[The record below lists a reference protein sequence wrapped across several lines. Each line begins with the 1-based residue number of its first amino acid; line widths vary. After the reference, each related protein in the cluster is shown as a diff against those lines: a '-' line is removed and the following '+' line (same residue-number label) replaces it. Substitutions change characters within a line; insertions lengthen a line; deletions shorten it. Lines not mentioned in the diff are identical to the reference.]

1 MCDILICLEMKC
13 LRLMGSLLTFITK
26 VWLAT
31 WHLPS
36 NRQYR
41 GPLREKNKQGCADQ
55 LQWWSPGASI
65 GSARGK
71 LEKVLEDNNGQGWN
85 LAEVIPDNP
94 NLLILVFR
102 LIVLTLTLGLWTLS
116 TSYLLILER
125 PAEGQNS
132 FPDKNSDVKN
142 ARREPGLFATRW
154 DIRVRRL
161 DSRLKKIHVARSE
174 PSPSK
179 QARLPAWGHTTCV
192 ATI

>member
-1 MCDILICLEMKC
+1 VRKTNKVVRISYS
-13 LRLMGSLLTFITK
+13 GGLLGLVF
-26 VWLAT
+26 
-31 WHLPS
+31 
-36 NRQYR
+36 
-41 GPLREKNKQGCADQ
+41 
-55 LQWWSPGASI
+55 

-142 ARREPGLFATRW
+142 ARREPGLFATR
-154 DIRVRRL
+154 
-161 DSRLKKIHVARSE
+161 
-174 PSPSK
+174 
-179 QARLPAWGHTTCV
+179 
-192 ATI
+192 